1 MQSGRAGATLGGM
14 KYAILRTQ
22 KLKATGAVWRSL
34 KHAFR
39 EQPTPN
45 ADPDKAAK
53 NEHVGAASAAEAMQK
68 VRDRLPEKRR
78 KDAVLAIEYLITAS
92 PEAMQGMGGKSAAY
106 FNDALK
112 WLRERHGRANVVY
125 AGVHRDESTPHMY
138 AYVVPLDES
147 TGRLN
152 ARRWLGGSKALSEM
166 QTDFA
171 ATVGA
176 QHGLERGIK
185 GSRAKHERVK
195 RHYGLVNQ
203 AHDQAAELGML
214 DKASLVV
221 GKPTKK
227 AQEALESADATLT
240 LAHEFQARQ
249 RAVKVRERALHDEGH
264 ELRNQKARAE
274 RQQAQAALAQKQ
286 VQELRQQ
293 LEAEK
298 RRAAKA
304 DELAELY
311 RSGRDQAIDELRAL
325 RPQRGHGLE
334 RYPPSLRGKAA
345 HGAFHLDAF
354 GVGLQGGICDIGA
367 GQDQGQRQNELES
380 LMHSDECCVTTAP
393 KQCFFRAQSNAVPVS
408 PILQTLLGGA
418 RKTPTICWSKRY
430 R

>member
-1 MQSGRAGATLGGM
+1 MREAPNDIAQQCGVSPLLQTGAAGGTLAAM
-14 KYAILRTQ
+14 SRYAILRTQ

-45 ADPDKAAK
+45 ADPERAA
-53 NEHVGAASAAEAMQK
+53 NNAHLGASSAREAMEK
-68 VRDRLPEKRR
+68 VRARLPDKRR

-92 PEAMQGMGGKSAAY
+92 PEAMQAMDARGRDAY

-112 WLRERHGRANVVY
+112 WLRERHGGANVVY
-125 AGVHRDESTPHMY
+125 AGIHRDESTPHMY

-152 ARRWLGGSKALSEM
+152 ARKWLGGHASVLSEM

-171 ATVGA
+171 EKVGA
-176 QHGLERGIK
+176 RHGLERGIK
-185 GSRAKHERVK
+185 GSRAKHERVS

-203 AHDQAAELGML
+203 AADKAAELGML
-214 DKASLVV
+214 DKASIAV

-227 AQEALESADATLT
+227 AQEAFESADSTLA

-249 RAVKVRERALHDEGH
+249 RAIKAKEKALFEQGH

-274 RQQAQAALAQKQ
+274 QQQAQAAMAQKQ

-304 DELAELY
+304 DELAATY
-311 RSGRDQAIDELRAL
+311 RAGRDQAIDELRAL

-334 RYPPSLRGKAA
+334 R
-345 HGAFHLDAF
+345 
-354 GVGLQGGICDIGA
+354 
-367 GQDQGQRQNELES
+367 
-380 LMHSDECCVTTAP
+380 
-393 KQCFFRAQSNAVPVS
+393 
-408 PILQTLLGGA
+408 
-418 RKTPTICWSKRY
+418 
-430 R
+430 

>member
-1 MQSGRAGATLGGM
+1 MS

-45 ADPDKAAK
+45 ADPERAA
-53 NEHVGAASAAEAMQK
+53 NNAHLGASSAREAMEK
-68 VRDRLPEKRR
+68 VRARLPDKRR

-92 PEAMQGMGGKSAAY
+92 PEAMQAMDARGRDAY

-112 WLRERHGRANVVY
+112 WLRERHGGANVVY
-125 AGVHRDESTPHMY
+125 AGIHRDESTPHMY

-152 ARRWLGGSKALSEM
+152 ARKWLGGHASVLSEM

-171 ATVGA
+171 EKVGA
-176 QHGLERGIK
+176 RHGLERGIK
-185 GSRAKHERVK
+185 GSRAKHERVS

-203 AHDQAAELGML
+203 AADKAAELGML
-214 DKASLVV
+214 DKASIAV

-227 AQEALESADATLT
+227 AQEAFESADSTLA

-249 RAVKVRERALHDEGH
+249 RAIKAKEKALFEQGH

-274 RQQAQAALAQKQ
+274 QQQAQAAMAQKQ

-298 RRAAKA
+298 RRADKA
-304 DELAELY
+304 DELAATY
-311 RSGRDQAIDELRAL
+311 RAGRDQAIDELRAL

-334 RYPPSLRGKAA
+334 R
-345 HGAFHLDAF
+345 
-354 GVGLQGGICDIGA
+354 
-367 GQDQGQRQNELES
+367 
-380 LMHSDECCVTTAP
+380 
-393 KQCFFRAQSNAVPVS
+393 
-408 PILQTLLGGA
+408 
-418 RKTPTICWSKRY
+418 
-430 R
+430 

>member
-1 MQSGRAGATLGGM
+1 MS

-45 ADPDKAAK
+45 ADPERVANNA
-53 NEHVGAASAAEAMQK
+53 HLGASSAREAMEK
-68 VRDRLPEKRR
+68 VRARLPEKRR

-92 PEAMQGMGGKSAAY
+92 PEAMNGMGSNGCTAY

-112 WLRERHGRANVVY
+112 WLKQRHGGANVVY
-125 AGVHRDESTPHMY
+125 SGVHRDESTPHMY

-176 QHGLERGIK
+176 RHGLERGIK

-214 DKASLVV
+214 DKASLAV
-221 GKPTKK
+221 GSPR
-227 AQEALESADATLT
+227 
-240 LAHEFQARQ
+240 FQCN
-249 RAVKVRERALHDEGH
+249 K
-264 ELRNQKARAE
+264 
-274 RQQAQAALAQKQ
+274 
-286 VQELRQQ
+286 
-293 LEAEK
+293 
-298 RRAAKA
+298 
-304 DELAELY
+304 
-311 RSGRDQAIDELRAL
+311 
-325 RPQRGHGLE
+325 
-334 RYPPSLRGKAA
+334 
-345 HGAFHLDAF
+345 
-354 GVGLQGGICDIGA
+354 
-367 GQDQGQRQNELES
+367 
-380 LMHSDECCVTTAP
+380 
-393 KQCFFRAQSNAVPVS
+393 
-408 PILQTLLGGA
+408 
-418 RKTPTICWSKRY
+418 
-430 R
+430 

>member
-1 MQSGRAGATLGGM
+1 MQR
-14 KYAILRTQ
+14 
-22 KLKATGAVWRSL
+22 
-34 KHAFR
+34 
-39 EQPTPN
+39 
-45 ADPDKAAK
+45 
-53 NEHVGAASAAEAMQK
+53 

-92 PEAMQGMGGKSAAY
+92 PEAMQAKDGRAQTAY
-106 FNDALK
+106 FDDALK
-112 WLRERHGRANVVY
+112 WLRERHGAANVVY
-125 AGVHRDESTPHMY
+125 AGIHRDESTPHMY
-138 AYVVPLDES
+138 AYVVPLDEA

-176 QHGLERGIK
+176 RHGLERGIK
-185 GSRAKHERVK
+185 GSRAKHERVR

-214 DKASLVV
+214 DKASLAV

-227 AQEALESADATLT
+227 AQEALESADATLA

-249 RAVKVRERALHDEGH
+249 RAVKAREKALHHEGH

-274 RQQAQAALAQKQ
+274 QQQAQAAMAQKQ

-304 DELAELY
+304 DELAATY
-311 RSGRDQAIDELRAL
+311 RAGRDQAIDELRAL

-334 RYPPSLRGKAA
+334 R
-345 HGAFHLDAF
+345 
-354 GVGLQGGICDIGA
+354 
-367 GQDQGQRQNELES
+367 
-380 LMHSDECCVTTAP
+380 
-393 KQCFFRAQSNAVPVS
+393 
-408 PILQTLLGGA
+408 
-418 RKTPTICWSKRY
+418 
-430 R
+430 

>member
-45 ADPDKAAK
+45 ADPAKAAQ
-53 NEHVGAASAAEAMQK
+53 NAHVGATSAAEAMQR

-92 PEAMQGMGGKSAAY
+92 PEAMQAKDGRAQTAY
-106 FNDALK
+106 FDDALK
-112 WLRERHGRANVVY
+112 WLRERHGAANVVY
-125 AGVHRDESTPHMY
+125 AGIHRDESTPHMY
-138 AYVVPLDES
+138 AYVVPLDEA

-176 QHGLERGIK
+176 RHGLERGIK
-185 GSRAKHERVK
+185 GSRARHERVR

-214 DKASLVV
+214 DKASLAV

-227 AQEALESADATLT
+227 AQEALESADATLA

-249 RAVKVRERALHDEGH
+249 RAVKAREKALHHEGH

-274 RQQAQAALAQKQ
+274 QQQAQAAMAQKQ

-304 DELAELY
+304 DELAATY
-311 RSGRDQAIDELRAL
+311 RAGRDAAIDELRAL

-334 RYPPSLRGKAA
+334 R
-345 HGAFHLDAF
+345 
-354 GVGLQGGICDIGA
+354 
-367 GQDQGQRQNELES
+367 
-380 LMHSDECCVTTAP
+380 
-393 KQCFFRAQSNAVPVS
+393 
-408 PILQTLLGGA
+408 
-418 RKTPTICWSKRY
+418 
-430 R
+430 

>member
-1 MQSGRAGATLGGM
+1 LQSGRAGATLGGM

-45 ADPDKAAK
+45 ADPERAA
-53 NEHVGAASAAEAMQK
+53 NNAHLGASSAREAMEK
-68 VRDRLPEKRR
+68 VRARLPEKRR

-92 PEAMQGMGGKSAAY
+92 PEAMKGMGSNGCTAY

-112 WLRERHGRANVVY
+112 WLKQRHGGANVVY
-125 AGVHRDESTPHMY
+125 SGVHRDESTPHMY

-152 ARRWLGGSKALSEM
+152 ARRWLGGAKALSEM

-203 AHDQAAELGML
+203 AADKVAELGML
-214 DKASLVV
+214 DRASLGI

-227 AQEALESADATLT
+227 ALEAVEGGDGYLT
-240 LAHEFQARQ
+240 LAQQHQAHQ
-249 RAVKVRERALHDEGH
+249 RAVKAREKALFEQGH

-293 LEAEK
+293 LKEAEY
-298 RRAAKA
+298 RAQKSQETAERYRLGRDA
-304 DELAELY
+304 ALDELEAT
-311 RSGRDQAIDELRAL
+311 RG
-325 RPQRGHGLE
+325 RGHGLE
-334 RYPPSLRGKAA
+334 R
-345 HGAFHLDAF
+345 
-354 GVGLQGGICDIGA
+354 
-367 GQDQGQRQNELES
+367 
-380 LMHSDECCVTTAP
+380 
-393 KQCFFRAQSNAVPVS
+393 
-408 PILQTLLGGA
+408 
-418 RKTPTICWSKRY
+418 
-430 R
+430 

>member
-1 MQSGRAGATLGGM
+1 MQSGRAAVTLAAM

-45 ADPDKAAK
+45 ADPAKAAQ
-53 NEHVGAASAAEAMQK
+53 NAHLGANSAAEAMQR

-92 PEAMQGMGGKSAAY
+92 PEAMQELGGQGRDAY

-112 WLRERHGRANVVY
+112 WLRERHGGANVVY
-125 AGVHRDESTPHMY
+125 AGIHRDETTPHMY
-138 AYVVPLDES
+138 AYVVPLDEA

-152 ARRWLGGSKALSEM
+152 ARRWLGGAKALSEM

-171 ATVGA
+171 ANVGA
-176 QHGLERGIK
+176 RHGLERGIK

-203 AHDQAAELGML
+203 AADKAAELGML
-214 DKASLVV
+214 DKASIAV

-227 AQEALESADATLT
+227 AQEAFESADSTLA

-249 RAVKVRERALHDEGH
+249 RAIKAKEKALFEQGH

-274 RQQAQAALAQKQ
+274 QQQAQAAMAQKQ
-286 VQELRQQ
+286 VQELRQE
-293 LEAEK
+293 LEQQRK
-298 RRAAKA
+298 RADKA
-304 DELAELY
+304 DELAATY
-311 RSGRDQAIDELRAL
+311 RAGRDQAIDELRAL

-334 RYPPSLRGKAA
+334 R
-345 HGAFHLDAF
+345 
-354 GVGLQGGICDIGA
+354 
-367 GQDQGQRQNELES
+367 
-380 LMHSDECCVTTAP
+380 
-393 KQCFFRAQSNAVPVS
+393 
-408 PILQTLLGGA
+408 
-418 RKTPTICWSKRY
+418 
-430 R
+430 

>member
-1 MQSGRAGATLGGM
+1 MS

-45 ADPDKAAK
+45 ADPERASRNA
-53 NEHVGAASAAEAMQK
+53 HLGASSAREAMEK
-68 VRDRLPEKRR
+68 VRSRLPDKRR
-78 KDAVLAIEYLITAS
+78 KDAVLCIEYLITAS
-92 PEAMQGMGGKSAAY
+92 PDAMQKLGPKGCTAY
-106 FNDALK
+106 FSDALK
-112 WLRERHGRANVVY
+112 WLRERHGAANVVY
-125 AGVHRDESTPHMY
+125 TGVHRDETTPHMY

-152 ARRWLGGSKALSEM
+152 ARRWLGGAKALSEM

-176 QHGLERGIK
+176 RHGLERGIK

-214 DKASLVV
+214 DKASLAV

-227 AQEALESADATLT
+227 AQEALESADATLA
-240 LAHEFQARQ
+240 LAREFKARQ
-249 RAVKVRERALHDEGH
+249 RAVRVREKALHNEGH

-274 RQQAQAALAQKQ
+274 QQQAQAAMAQKQ
-286 VQELRQQ
+286 VQELRRE
-293 LEAEK
+293 LEAAQ
-298 RRAAKA
+298 RRASKA

-311 RSGRDQAIDELRAL
+311 RNGRDAALDELAAL
-325 RPQRGHGLE
+325 RDRGHGLV
-334 RYPPSLRGKAA
+334 R
-345 HGAFHLDAF
+345 
-354 GVGLQGGICDIGA
+354 
-367 GQDQGQRQNELES
+367 
-380 LMHSDECCVTTAP
+380 
-393 KQCFFRAQSNAVPVS
+393 
-408 PILQTLLGGA
+408 
-418 RKTPTICWSKRY
+418 
-430 R
+430 

>member
-1 MQSGRAGATLGGM
+1 M

-45 ADPDKAAK
+45 ADPAKAAQ
-53 NEHVGAASAAEAMQK
+53 NAHLGANSAAEAMQR

-92 PEAMQGMGGKSAAY
+92 PEAMQELGGQGRDAY

-112 WLRERHGRANVVY
+112 WLRERHGGANVVY
-125 AGVHRDESTPHMY
+125 AGIHRDETTPHMY
-138 AYVVPLDES
+138 AYVVPLDEA

-152 ARRWLGGSKALSEM
+152 ARRWLGGAKALSEM

-171 ATVGA
+171 ANVGA
-176 QHGLERGIK
+176 RHGLERGIK

-203 AHDQAAELGML
+203 AADKAAELGML
-214 DKASLVV
+214 DKASIAV

-227 AQEALESADATLT
+227 AQEAFESADSTLA

-249 RAVKVRERALHDEGH
+249 RAIKAKEKALFEQGH

-274 RQQAQAALAQKQ
+274 QQQAQAAMAQKQ
-286 VQELRQQ
+286 AQELRRELEQQ
-293 LEAEK
+293 RK
-298 RRAAKA
+298 RADKA
-304 DELAELY
+304 DELAATY
-311 RSGRDQAIDELRAL
+311 RAGRDQAIDELRAL

-334 RYPPSLRGKAA
+334 R
-345 HGAFHLDAF
+345 
-354 GVGLQGGICDIGA
+354 
-367 GQDQGQRQNELES
+367 
-380 LMHSDECCVTTAP
+380 
-393 KQCFFRAQSNAVPVS
+393 
-408 PILQTLLGGA
+408 
-418 RKTPTICWSKRY
+418 
-430 R
+430 

>member
-1 MQSGRAGATLGGM
+1 MSR
-14 KYAILRTQ
+14 YAILRTQ

-45 ADPDKAAK
+45 ADPERAA
-53 NEHVGAASAAEAMQK
+53 NNAHLGASSAREAMEK
-68 VRDRLPEKRR
+68 VRARLPDKRR

-92 PEAMQGMGGKSAAY
+92 PEAMQAMDARGRDAY

-112 WLRERHGRANVVY
+112 WLRERHGGANVVY
-125 AGVHRDESTPHMY
+125 AGIHRDESTPHMY

-152 ARRWLGGSKALSEM
+152 ARKWLGGHASVLSEM

-171 ATVGA
+171 EKVGA
-176 QHGLERGIK
+176 RHGLERGIK
-185 GSRAKHERVK
+185 GSRAKHERVR

-214 DKASLVV
+214 DKASLAV

-227 AQEALESADATLT
+227 AQEALESADATLA

-249 RAVKVRERALHDEGH
+249 RAVKAREKALHHEGH

-274 RQQAQAALAQKQ
+274 QQQAQAAMAQKQ

-304 DELAELY
+304 DELAATY
-311 RSGRDQAIDELRAL
+311 RAGRDAAIDELRAL

-334 RYPPSLRGKAA
+334 
-345 HGAFHLDAF
+345 H
-354 GVGLQGGICDIGA
+354 
-367 GQDQGQRQNELES
+367 
-380 LMHSDECCVTTAP
+380 
-393 KQCFFRAQSNAVPVS
+393 
-408 PILQTLLGGA
+408 
-418 RKTPTICWSKRY
+418 
-430 R
+430 